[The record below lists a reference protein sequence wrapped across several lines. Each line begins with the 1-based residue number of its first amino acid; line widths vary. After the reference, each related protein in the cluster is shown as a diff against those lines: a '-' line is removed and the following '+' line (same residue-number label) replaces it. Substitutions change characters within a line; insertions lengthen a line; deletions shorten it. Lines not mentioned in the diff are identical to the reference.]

1 MKRKLICM
9 LTLLCICIASLASA
23 VVVSAEAFTVPDDYN
38 VSSGIVVD
46 SHEAGG
52 VISASNISHG
62 LIVEMRLGGAMLN
75 ETEHKY
81 IHLKA
86 KVSANLYRIKF
97 NYAVVGGSTVTL
109 YSRLID
115 TTGASDVGVVVDEN
129 GVFEYHGETPAEF
142 IGVELE
148 KLAFQLYVD
157 GGSTTETIQFLGV
170 VFNAEETYTDFA
182 QPGEPS
188 VPDEPEV
195 PAVGAITAGE
205 WQDES
210 AGNMQFS
217 AENGKTTIHFPT
229 EPSSKSRIYFSVEGH
244 KMAEYPQLRIA
255 YSSTKAFNFSVY
267 GNGTSESLLYYTNME
282 AGDHDVVIDLD
293 RDLTSIYI
301 MVDRSGK
308 HDPATYPAED
318 PTKTVYLEFYL
329 VDANGAEVMLMV
341 GGGEAPEQPDVP
353 DVPTGELAFG
363 AMAVVG
369 EKATVEGNK
378 ATYATAEESSID
390 SLVGAEGEAY
400 TYLTIP
406 VSNWDFAT
414 ATQVSIKYATSGVTG
429 IGMHVLGQAAGA
441 EAYAYVANVLPAGWN
456 TTTVSYDEAG
466 FIVSTSSMGDYL
478 LDFTSVSAIIIKV
491 QAEVGATFELLDIT
505 ATADGE
511 HGFEVPLGAMQLSD
525 IVIPNGFEA
534 TLTKGENGEQT
545 ITYSTD
551 PGWNTFDI
559 TVTNYDANNFIF
571 EAVFEATA
579 DTAVCFSIND
589 KVDWS
594 IGHKLYPGERT
605 STQQIDVS
613 SYSLPANFTIKIYLD
628 AEKVD
633 VTAEKS
639 VTFKSITFKTP
650 DPEPEG
656 MYIGTPTASAMTC
669 MEGALGWDVKWTYEG
684 SWSSVKF
691 PVNNFDTEYDILVV
705 RMSAVAGM
713 NLGVR
718 ILWQEEVEGELIELH
733 DDIRNHWAEEGL
745 VTETGDMELVFFME
759 AFAIKG
765 KVITGFTLYFD
776 PPTGNYT
783 PNEGEQN
790 AKIYSAE
797 FLKASEQD
805 FEDLTITAN
814 AMTTDFNGEPVE
826 FVATNDQD
834 VALVVEYLGSEEN
847 ASWTTSAPSNAGEY
861 QVRVTYMGSLAYNY
875 QVVTS
880 TLTIN
885 KVKATVTEAD
895 VVIDAES
902 KIVTVAEGV
911 IASKDADFIDGFEVL
926 TGDEIAYGTTI
937 YFKRPEDVNHTE
949 SDVMSI
955 TFTRPAPQPNSSSP
969 VVSVP
974 EVPSSSTGE
983 LSGCASSVATMGMAG
998 FAVLASAVVVFLRK
1012 RK

>member
-1 MKRKLICM
+1 MKKRLICM

-115 TTGASDVGVVVDEN
+115 TTRASDVGVVVDEN

-188 VPDEPEV
+188 VPEIPE
-195 PAVGAITAGE
+195 
-205 WQDES
+205 
-210 AGNMQFS
+210 
-217 AENGKTTIHFPT
+217 
-229 EPSSKSRIYFSVEGH
+229 
-244 KMAEYPQLRIA
+244 
-255 YSSTKAFNFSVY
+255 
-267 GNGTSESLLYYTNME
+267 
-282 AGDHDVVIDLD
+282 
-293 RDLTSIYI
+293 
-301 MVDRSGK
+301 
-308 HDPATYPAED
+308 
-318 PTKTVYLEFYL
+318 
-329 VDANGAEVMLMV
+329 EV
-341 GGGEAPEQPDVP
+341 
-353 DVPTGELAFG
+353 TFG

-369 EKATVEGNK
+369 DKATVEGNK
-378 ATYATAEESSID
+378 ATYSVAEESSVS
-390 SLVGAEGEAY
+390 SLFSETETY
-400 TYLTIP
+400 TYLSIP
-406 VSNWDFAT
+406 VQNWDFANNKH
-414 ATQVSIKYATSGVTG
+414 VSIKYAINGVTSV
-429 IGMHVLGQAAGA
+429 GMHVLGESAGA
-441 EAYAYVANVLPAGWN
+441 ETSTYVANVLPAGWN

-478 LDFTSVSAIIIKV
+478 LDFTSVSAIIIKL
-491 QAEVGATFELLDIT
+491 QTEAGATFELLDI
-505 ATADGE
+505 AITADGE

-589 KVDWS
+589 NVDWS
-594 IGHKLYPGERT
+594 IGHKLYPGERI

-713 NLGVR
+713 NLGLR
-718 ILWQEEVEGELIELH
+718 ILWQEEVEGELVELH

-937 YFKRPEDVNHTE
+937 YFKRPADANHTE

-983 LSGCASSVATMGMAG
+983 LTGCASSVATMGMAG

>member
-62 LIVEMRLGGAMLN
+62 LIVEMRLGGATLN

-115 TTGASDVGVVVDEN
+115 TTRASDVGVVVDEN

-188 VPDEPEV
+188 VPEIPEEV
-195 PAVGAITAGE
+195 T
-205 WQDES
+205 
-210 AGNMQFS
+210 F
-217 AENGKTTIHFPT
+217 
-229 EPSSKSRIYFSVEGH
+229 
-244 KMAEYPQLRIA
+244 
-255 YSSTKAFNFSVY
+255 
-267 GNGTSESLLYYTNME
+267 GT
-282 AGDHDVVIDLD
+282 
-293 RDLTSIYI
+293 
-301 MVDRSGK
+301 
-308 HDPATYPAED
+308 
-318 PTKTVYLEFYL
+318 
-329 VDANGAEVMLMV
+329 
-341 GGGEAPEQPDVP
+341 
-353 DVPTGELAFG
+353 
-363 AMAVVG
+363 MAVVG
-369 EKATVEGNK
+369 DKATVEGNK
-378 ATYATAEESSID
+378 ATYSVAEESSVS
-390 SLVGAEGEAY
+390 SLFSETETY

-406 VSNWDFAT
+406 VQNWDFANNKY
-414 ATQVSIKYATSGVTG
+414 VSIKYAINGVTRV
-429 IGMHVLGQAAGA
+429 GMHVLGESAGA
-441 EAYAYVANVLPAGWN
+441 ETSTYVASVISAGWN

-478 LDFTSVSAIIIKV
+478 SDFTSVSAIIIKL
-491 QAEVGATFELLDIT
+491 QTEAGATFELLDI
-505 ATADGE
+505 AITADGE

-525 IVIPNGFEA
+525 IVIPNEFEA

-713 NLGVR
+713 NLGLR
-718 ILWQEEVEGELIELH
+718 ILWQEEVEGELVELH

-895 VVIDAES
+895 VVIDATTRV
-902 KIVTVAEGV
+902 VTVAEGV
-911 IASKDADFIDGFEVL
+911 IASTDEEFVEGFEVL

-937 YFKRPEDVNHTE
+937 YFKRAADDNHEE
-949 SDVMSI
+949 SEVMSI
-955 TFTRPAPQPNSSSP
+955 TFNRPAQPD
-969 VVSVP
+969 
-974 EVPSSSTGE
+974 SSSTSTAPE
-983 LSGCASSVATMGMAG
+983 TSSSGANADLEKGCLSSVAGLGLQTLVLLAG
-998 FAVLASAVVVFLRK
+998 AVVVFARK